1 MTTKKS
7 DRSACLGTFA
17 GQELELQRRRRS
29 SRSAFFL
36 PSPPPRRPGFR
47 WLDFYPGRL
56 HKGQHYYLYLGMS
69 FFKRHQHVDEPDTDE
84 ENDDSIDPELRL
96 RTVRTAASA
105 IAESIKS
112 EQRAERRKTM
122 HKRSRFFRR
131 QTSDKK
137 PTPAPPE
144 PTSSALKTPGPRRN
158 VYVNHPLSA
167 MEIDHDGEPKARY
180 VRNKVRTTSEYYFFR
195 LFHIRSF

>member
-1 MTTKKS
+1 MTIKS
-7 DRSACLGTFA
+7 DHRHRLGVSGDFCWAARTA
-17 GQELELQRRRRS
+17 YEQRRRHLP
-29 SRSAFFL
+29 RSALFL
-36 PSPPPRRPGFR
+36 PPPPSWLSVVGFLP
-47 WLDFYPGRL
+47 WPSS
-56 HKGQHYYLYLGMS
+56 HYYPYLGMSS
-69 FFKRHQHVDEPDTDE
+69 FFKRHQVVDEPDTDE
-84 ENDDSIDPELRL
+84 ENDDTIDPELRL

-131 QTSDKK
+131 HAPEKK

-144 PTSSALKTPGPRRN
+144 STSSTLKAPGPRRN

-167 MEIDHDGEPKARY
+167 MEVDHDGEPKARY
-180 VRNKVRTTSEYYFFR
+180 VRNKVRTTSE
-195 LFHIRSF
+195 